1 MPPKKPQQPS
11 SPTASSATPTP
22 QHQDITQQ
30 LEELK
35 KIISGYGDR
44 FDKLEKLLKEA
55 KEENNKLKKDQEE
68 VKKTL
73 AERDSEILE
82 LRERL
87 NNQEQYI
94 RGWSIR
100 VLNMQLPDDVVSD
113 PRMVMQ
119 HVYRRLLLPIFQ
131 AAVATGQ
138 LNSIPEAD
146 AVLETAHVLPAKP
159 NTVPAIICRFYTRNL
174 RSLVFRLKKDH
185 APRLEPESAG
195 QRERQKGA
203 GKFVYPFFEDL
214 TRTNFSKL
222 RAISQHESVHACWS
236 INGSL
241 RYRLKDDDTV
251 RRVKSV
257 FASVDEIIGAR

>member
-1 MPPKKPQQPS
+1 M
-11 SPTASSATPTP
+11 
-22 QHQDITQQ
+22 
-30 LEELK
+30 EELK
-35 KIISGYGDR
+35 KIINSYSER
-44 FDKLEKLLKEA
+44 FDKLEGLLKTA
-55 KEENNKLKKDQEE
+55 KEENNKLKKGQEE
-68 VKKTL
+68 MQKTL
-73 AERDSEILE
+73 DERDSEILD

-100 VLNMQLPDDVVSD
+100 VLNMQLPDDIMSD
-113 PRMVMQ
+113 PRMVIQ

-131 AAVATGQ
+131 AAVASGQ
-138 LNSIPEAD
+138 LNSVPEPE

-159 NTVPAIICRFYTRNL
+159 NTTPAIICRFYTRNL
-174 RSLVFRLKKDH
+174 RALVFRLKKDH
-185 APRLEPESAG
+185 APRLAPEPTG
-195 QRERQKGA
+195 QRERQRGA
-203 GKFVYPFFEDL
+203 GKFQYPFFEDL

-222 RAISQHESVHACWS
+222 RAISQHESVQACWS

-257 FASVDEIIGAR
+257 FASVEEIIGAR